1 MKLHDSRIQNN
12 CDVQMCSMEVTCE
25 SLAVMGATLANS
37 GICPTTNEEVTP
49 ATAGM
54 PVTAGAQATA
64 VATATSNS

>member
-1 MKLHDSRIQNN
+1 
-12 CDVQMCSMEVTCE
+12 MCSMEVTCE

-54 PVTAGAQATA
+54 LVTAGTHAAA
-64 VATATSNS
+64 VATATKQE

>member
-1 MKLHDSRIQNN
+1 
-12 CDVQMCSMEVTCE
+12 MEVTCE

-54 PVTAGAQATA
+54 PITAGTQATA
-64 VATATSNS
+64 VATATSNSKDDHP